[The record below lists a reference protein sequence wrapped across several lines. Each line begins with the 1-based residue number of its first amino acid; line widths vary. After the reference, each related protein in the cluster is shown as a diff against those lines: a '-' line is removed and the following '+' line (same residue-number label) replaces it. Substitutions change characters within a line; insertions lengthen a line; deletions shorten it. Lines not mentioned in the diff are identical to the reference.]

1 MTPTLTQVR
10 TALQNLAAKK
20 GRSDYELC
28 TVKAVKRALE
38 NGTEH
43 HLIAELPFFEIK
55 KPEVKEEPLKPIKPV
70 VPRRYPTEAQAL
82 EIVTW
87 LKNFQGRYVDLAKIA
102 GCKKCSIH
110 NIKAGRTNC
119 TLEMYKKLT
128 KARKKLDGVKA

>member
-20 GRSDYELC
+20 CRPDYELC
-28 TVKAVKRALE
+28 TAKAVKRALE

-55 KPEVKEEPLKPIKPV
+55 KLEVKEKPLRDV
-70 VPRRYPTEAQAL
+70 VPRRYPTEEQAL

-102 GCKKCSIH
+102 GCQKGSIH
-110 NIKAGRTNC
+110 HIKAGRTNC

-128 KARKKLDGVKA
+128 KARKELEGVKA

>member
-1 MTPTLTQVR
+1 MTPTLTQIR
-10 TALQNLAAKK
+10 SALQNLAAKK
-20 GRSDYELC
+20 GRPDYELC

-55 KPEVKEEPLKPIKPV
+55 KPEVKEEPLRDV
-70 VPRRYPTEAQAL
+70 VPRSYPTEEQAL

-102 GCKKCSIH
+102 GCQKGSIH
-110 NIKAGRTNC
+110 HIKAGRTNC

-128 KARKKLDGVKA
+128 KARKELEGVKA

>member
-20 GRSDYELC
+20 GRPDYGLC
-28 TVKAVKRALE
+28 TAKAVKRALE

-55 KPEVKEEPLKPIKPV
+55 KPEVKEEPLRDV
-70 VPRRYPTEAQAL
+70 VPRHYPTDAQAL

-102 GCKKCSIH
+102 GCQKGSIH
-110 NIKAGRTNC
+110 HIKAGRTNC

-128 KARKKLDGVKA
+128 KARKELEGVKA

>member
-20 GRSDYELC
+20 GRPDYELC

-55 KPEVKEEPLKPIKPV
+55 KPEVKEEPLRDV
-70 VPRRYPTEAQAL
+70 VPRSYPTEEQAL

-102 GCKKCSIH
+102 GCQKGSIH
-110 NIKAGRTNC
+110 HIKAGRTNC

-128 KARKKLDGVKA
+128 KARKELEGVKA

>member
-10 TALQNLAAKK
+10 TALQNLALKK
-20 GRSDYELC
+20 GRPDYELC
-28 TVKAVKRALE
+28 TAKAVKRALD

-43 HLIAELPFFEIK
+43 HLIAELPFFAEL
-55 KPEVKEEPLKPIKPV
+55 PLEVKEEPLRDV
-70 VPRRYPTEAQAL
+70 VPRSYPTEEQAL

-102 GCKKCSIH
+102 GCQKGRIH
-110 NIKAGRTNC
+110 HIKAGRTNC

-128 KARKKLDGVKA
+128 KARKELEGVKA